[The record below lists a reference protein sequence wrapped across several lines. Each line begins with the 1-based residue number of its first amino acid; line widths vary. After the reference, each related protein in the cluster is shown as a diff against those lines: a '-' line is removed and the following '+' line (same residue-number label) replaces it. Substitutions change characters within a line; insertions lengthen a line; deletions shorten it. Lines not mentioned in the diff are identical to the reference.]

1 MSETRS
7 ALVMLNMGEVFLQC
21 GAYLLGIIIGELF
34 HRVSLLIEEVH
45 HVVPRHKKS
54 NKRVLNAVFS
64 NKHSQYVKVPLLVIV
79 SVLLLYYGQPN
90 IFCFEIS
97 IKICPV
103 VVVWAC
109 LRMFGAFENSLE
121 DMEIL
126 EESNAEL
133 GPGLAA
139 NYWFSFLKP
148 ALKADIR
155 MKLEEN
161 LRPVLDLKV
170 EMEADG
176 SWKPQVGANY
186 RNFNKLIIPLPDDCH
201 LKIRDERILKSE
213 NIFKCTELCDGSED
227 CKNNGAHDLKFKLEA
242 GQKRA
247 EINQTVY
254 WIYESSEHEKE
265 ADTEEKKEI
274 KKNANKIF
282 VIFDFPQLLQ
292 SAMGPDRGWEEKNR
306 PGARMKNIHSFKKTL
321 KSLLNC
327 NEYIQYENDVMFL
340 TFPNRERK
348 EAGDQK
354 KPLSAILREKILEE
368 ETQEMVYSSSS
379 CSESDPC

>member
-1 MSETRS
+1 
-7 ALVMLNMGEVFLQC
+7 MGEVFMQC
-21 GAYLLGIIIGELF
+21 GAYLIGIILGELF
-34 HRVSLLIEEVH
+34 HRVSLLIEEFH
-45 HVVPRHKKS
+45 HIVPRHKKS
-54 NKRVLNAVFS
+54 KKRVLNAVFS
-64 NKHSQYVKVPLLVIV
+64 NRHSQYAKVPLLVIV
-79 SVLLLYYGQPN
+79 SVLLLYYGQQN
-90 IFCFEIS
+90 LHSLELS

-148 ALKADIR
+148 ALKADIS
-155 MKLEEN
+155 MKMEEN
-161 LRPVLDLKV
+161 LRSVLSLKV
-170 EMEADG
+170 EMDSSG
-176 SWKPQVGANY
+176 SWKPPVGANY
-186 RNFNKLIIPLPDDCH
+186 RNFNKLIILLPDDCH

-213 NIFKCTELCDGSED
+213 NIFKCTELCNGTED
-227 CKNNGAHDLKFKLEA
+227 CKNSGPHDLKFKLEG

-265 ADTEEKKEI
+265 ADTAEKKEI

-282 VIFDFPQLLQ
+282 VIFDFPQILQ

-306 PGARMKNIHSFKKTL
+306 AGARIKNIQSFKKTL
-321 KSLLNC
+321 KSLLKC
-327 NEYIQYENDVMFL
+327 NEYIQYEKDVMFL

-348 EAGDQK
+348 EAVDEK

-379 CSESDPC
+379 CSESDLC